1 MLLSLLVACT
11 TTELPT
17 PYRSEVGLTGSGPAA
32 VAPEATL
39 RPGQPGIT
47 YELYVRSFQDSD
59 ADGIGDLEGVRQRLD
74 HLDSLGVR
82 TLWLMPI
89 FPAFGPAGYDA
100 TDFGTITPEYGT
112 EDDLVAL
119 LEEAH
124 AMGIRVLLDVP
135 LNHVHRSHRWFTA
148 AESGDVA
155 AQAHFRYAPAAEG
168 EGWYPSQA
176 GGAYFGWFGADMP
189 DLDWH
194 HADTRAAMLASL
206 HHWLDLGVDG
216 FRFDAV
222 LMLDEGD
229 EMELGSAESHEL
241 LGELLV
247 ELRARHPDRF
257 FLAEASEWET
267 ERALGWLDRP
277 DAPGCDAVLDF
288 PRLDALVEAGNG
300 HGVEDLVELVRVQVE
315 AGGEVGMGAFTGSH
329 DLPRL
334 PARVPDPEAR
344 RALRVLQYLLPG
356 SPVLYYGDELDL
368 PDATTATGQDYAMR
382 APMPWS
388 EASQAGFTDGTPWF
402 TPDPAFAE
410 GVNVEAQ
417 AADPDSMLS
426 LTRALAAL
434 RAERGL
440 DSASTLPMTSG
451 DAALFQFERTGPAGT
466 VRVEVN
472 LGASPSGGLPA
483 WGFRVQ

>member
-1 MLLSLLVACT
+1 V
-11 TTELPT
+11 
-17 PYRSEVGLTGSGPAA
+17 
-32 VAPEATL
+32 
-39 RPGQPGIT
+39 
-47 YELYVRSFQDSD
+47 
-59 ADGIGDLEGVRQRLD
+59 
-74 HLDSLGVR
+74 
-82 TLWLMPI
+82 
-89 FPAFGPAGYDA
+89 
-100 TDFGTITPEYGT
+100 
-112 EDDLVAL
+112 
-119 LEEAH
+119 
-124 AMGIRVLLDVP
+124 
-135 LNHVHRSHRWFTA
+135 
-148 AESGDVA
+148 
-155 AQAHFRYAPAAEG
+155 
-168 EGWYPSQA
+168 
-176 GGAYFGWFGADMP
+176 
-189 DLDWH
+189 
-194 HADTRAAMLASL
+194 
-206 HHWLDLGVDG
+206 
-216 FRFDAV
+216 
-222 LMLDEGD
+222 LDEGD

-247 ELRARHPDRF
+247 ELRAGHPDRF

-267 ERALGWLDRP
+267 ERALGWLDRA

-344 RALRVLQYLLPG
+344 RAPRVLQYLLPG

-368 PDATTATGQDYAMR
+368 PDASTATGQDYAMR

-388 EASQAGFTDGTPWF
+388 DASQAGFTDGTPWF

-410 GVNVEAQ
+410 GMNVEAQ
-417 AADPDSMLS
+417 EADPDSMLS
-426 LTRALAAL
+426 LTRALAAI

-440 DSASTLPMTSG
+440 DSASTLTMTRE
-451 DAALFQFERTGPAGT
+451 DTMLRFERVGRAGT